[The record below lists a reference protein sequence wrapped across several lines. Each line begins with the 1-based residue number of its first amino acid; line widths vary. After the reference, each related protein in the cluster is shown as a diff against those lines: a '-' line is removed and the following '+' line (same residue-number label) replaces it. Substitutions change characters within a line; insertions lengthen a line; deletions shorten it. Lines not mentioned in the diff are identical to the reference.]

1 MSAVRRRA
9 TGCCR
14 NSHARSVMAA
24 KTRVAWHEETEASMK
39 FMNNKLAWFLL
50 PVLVLLLP
58 GCGKPQD
65 FAEADNRRL
74 LALPTATA
82 AAIKNDE
89 AAIYVTRVAPARAE
103 ADAKS
108 IVARTEQ
115 QIAEDK
121 HQQQLRHYLE
131 MMALTISGTLKLNT
145 IETQHTAE
153 MASIQTNS
161 IKQQMDATAAAEER
175 AAQARIQSAVSLGTA
190 LFLLIAAVGSALALN
205 KLLDNRAT
213 VVDRAPD
220 GSIKAIIKHGQIV
233 YDSALAAGPLTATAG
248 PTGLERLLLLLVML
262 RQIGRDHTSPW
273 QVYREYKLLVTP
285 TLAHPLPTSEEAS
298 VEIAL
303 GAQQARVDAI
313 VAKHQPAQVPI
324 TRGRRSAAAELPS
337 AVGLTHPAFQQPLP
351 KLEVLDA
358 IDADTK
364 RTLELVTG
372 QA

>member
-1 MSAVRRRA
+1 MKLMKL
-9 TGCCR
+9 TLGW
-14 NSHARSVMAA
+14 VM
-24 KTRVAWHEETEASMK
+24 
-39 FMNNKLAWFLL
+39 LL
-50 PVLVLLLP
+50 LLGVLLA

-89 AAIYVTRVAPARAE
+89 AAIYVARVAPARAE

-115 QIAEDK
+115 QIVEDK

-131 MMALTISGTLKLNT
+131 MMALTISGTLRLNT
-145 IETQHTAE
+145 LETQHVAEVEGIKANSTKEVLAATAE
-153 MASIQTNS
+153 
-161 IKQQMDATAAAEER
+161 AEQIT
-175 AAQARIQSAVSLGTA
+175 AQARMATGVSLGVM
-190 LFLLIAAVGSALALN
+190 LFVLIAGIGGAFALN
-205 KLLDNRAT
+205 KALDNRAT
-213 VVDRAPD
+213 IIDRAPD
-220 GSIKAIIKHGQIV
+220 GSIKAIIRRDQVV

-262 RQIGRDHTSPW
+262 RQMGRDHTSPW

-298 VEIAL
+298 VEIAR

-313 VAKHQPAQVPI
+313 AAKHQPAQVPI
-324 TRGRRSAAAELPS
+324 TRERRPAAAELPS

-351 KLEVLDA
+351 QLEVLDV

-372 QA
+372 QT